1 LQSHYPFIVLFRY
14 LFNPFTLF
22 VCLAKSSALFT
33 SAASLA
39 AIFFALQRRKILAMA
54 AASLAAYFS
63 IYSVSLAIPA
73 AILACQHP
81 QRKLRRFASA
91 AALFIGWFVTWHCTT
106 MLMTGSWS
114 YLHTTI
120 GCNLHVADLRPNIGL
135 AWYLFV
141 EMFDHFR
148 SFFLAIFQLHHG
160 IYITPA
166 TIKFRRDPL
175 MLAFFFT
182 AVSSVFKPYPT
193 IADTVLLLAFLA
205 FLGGSLLSR
214 AKTLPVYIF
223 ALCLA
228 SLLGPINWHYWIRQG
243 SGNAN
248 FFYAVVLLY
257 NGSTIVMVL
266 DVIKQWVGRELE
278 RANPGITL
286 DKVYQ
291 R

>member
-1 LQSHYPFIVLFRY
+1 
-14 LFNPFTLF
+14 
-22 VCLAKSSALFT
+22 
-33 SAASLA
+33 
-39 AIFFALQRRKILAMA
+39 MA
-54 AASLAAYFS
+54 AVSLAAYFS
-63 IYSVSLAIPA
+63 IYSITLAIPTA
-73 AILACQHP
+73 LLSLQDRLGRSKQQLA
-81 QRKLRRFASA
+81 SS
-91 AALFIGWFVTWHCTT
+91 AALFIGSFALWHYSS
-106 MLMTGSWS
+106 MLLTGGSWS
-114 YLHTTI
+114 YLQTTV
-120 GCNLHVADLRPNIGL
+120 GCNMRVADLRPNIGL

-148 SFFLAIFQLHHG
+148 PFFLAVFQLHHA
-160 IYITPA
+160 IYIVPA
-166 TIKFRRDPL
+166 SIKFHRDPM

-182 AVSSVFKPYPT
+182 AVSSVFKPYPS
-193 IADTVLLLAFLA
+193 IADTVLLLTFLS
-205 FLGGSLLSR
+205 FLGGSLLGR
-214 AKTLPVYIF
+214 AKTIPVYIF

-266 DVIKQWVGRELE
+266 DVIRQWVGRELE
-278 RANPGITL
+278 RANPGISL